1 MLTDD
6 MKSESQQEMQSL
18 NAELENFQFTELPF
32 FQNVSFHNAKIINAH
47 FDRPIFIDVDFSS
60 ADLNGTTINEAII
73 EGDTVR
79 TCKNN
84 QFCN

>member
-1 MLTDD
+1 
-6 MKSESQQEMQSL
+6 MKYATFFYVDFSK
-18 NAELENFQFTELPF
+18 AELENFQFTELPF